1 MCCGNNT
8 VFGTDEFDNVSSD
21 NNGIRI
27 KSSDACGGPVNQV
40 TFWNT
45 QMIGVKHLLQF
56 RTDYACSGVAGIPQ
70 YQDIVV
76 DGVTAANS
84 QSGAYS
90 VFQGYSA
97 DHPLGL
103 YLAHVHLDSTT
114 EQDSQYANVGLDNSN
129 IVPAGPGVTTFSF
142 SASRPTH

>member
-1 MCCGNNT
+1 VLWEHNT
-8 VFGTDEFDNVSSD
+8 VFGTDEFGNVSSD

-27 KSSDACGGPVNQV
+27 KSSDACGGPVDQV

-90 VFQGYSA
+90 VFQGYKA
-97 DHPLGL
+97 GHPLGL

-114 EQDSQYANVGLDNSN
+114 EQGSQYANVGLDNSN

-142 SASRPTH
+142 SASPPTH